1 MSAGYLSS
9 LLPAV
14 LIGLEDSARKDRY
27 LYDPTLWIHDHL
39 GLNLTLKQSEVAD
52 AVVSGPTKSIAVRAG
67 HGTGKS
73 AIASLLGVFWID
85 VHPLGQAFVAST
97 APSAAQVGGILFRE
111 MKRWHKLSGE
121 RHDEYLRLK
130 ANGQDTGT
138 LPDHRLPGSINGAN
152 EWKLDDGT
160 LVAVGRRPPDSKDED
175 SFQGLH
181 SPFLLSI
188 GDEAGGLREGMID
201 ALANISTGVNCR
213 RLLIGNPSNPRSRFG
228 TIFKD
233 PSGAWSLYHMSVLQ
247 NPNFHGGGK
256 CSCAEHVGQPYG
268 LGMSKLALE
277 SLSGPEYVEEKRLE
291 YGEDSARYKVR
302 VLGDFA
308 YDAGNNLFTDYE
320 IGKARDAEVF
330 IDYESSE
337 TKTVLGVDVARSK
350 YGDTSFVYRFTTGSM
365 RTLDNLTGKPMHVT
379 DTPGGELRLVD
390 SYRGLPLV
398 DRYETD
404 GTLTIGQATLI
415 HQHAI
420 ALNVSEVRIDSGGLG
435 IGLVD
440 GIMFLCRG
448 KYRVVEMQ
456 GGAGSPDGRQWINN
470 RAYQFAQMAK
480 RFGNGLVDIDTG
492 DSTLIEQLEDI
503 LIEYVDPH
511 NAMKVES
518 KISMKKR
525 GVSSPDAADAA
536 WYACADL
543 RHLDGPKDGQL
554 LIKSPDQIM
563 QELMLS
569 GYTDPYPF

>member
-1 MSAGYLSS
+1 MSTGFLSS
-9 LLPAV
+9 LLPQV
-14 LIGLEDSARKDRY
+14 LEGLEDRARKDRY
-27 LYDPTLWIHDHL
+27 LYNPTLWIQDHL
-39 GLNLTLKQSEVAD
+39 GLSLTLKQSEVAD
-52 AVVSGPTKSIAVRAG
+52 AVISGPTRSIAVRAG

-73 AIASLLGVFWID
+73 AIASLLAVFWID

-111 MKRWHKLSGE
+111 MKRWHSLSRD

-130 ANGQDTGT
+130 ALGQDTGT

-256 CSCAEHVGQPYG
+256 CSCPEHVNQPFG
-268 LGMSKLALE
+268 LGMSKLALD
-277 SLSGPEYVEEKRLE
+277 SLSGPEYVEEKLLE
-291 YGEDSARYKVR
+291 YGKDSARYKVR
-302 VLGDFA
+302 VLGEFA
-308 YDAGNNLFTDYE
+308 YDAGNNLFTDHE
-320 IGKARDAEVF
+320 IGMARDAEAF
-330 IDYESSE
+330 IDYASND
-337 TKTVLGVDVARSK
+337 THTVLGVDVARSK
-350 YGDTSFVYRFTTGSM
+350 YGDTSFVYRFTTGAM
-365 RTLDNLTGKPMHVT
+365 KEIDERTGVPLQVGN
-379 DTPGGELRLVD
+379 TPGGELRLVD
-390 SYRGLPLV
+390 SYRGVPLV
-398 DRYETD
+398 DRYETN
-404 GTLTIGQATLI
+404 GTLSIGQATLI
-415 HQHAI
+415 HQI
-420 ALNVSEVRIDSGGLG
+420 ALDLNVTEVRIDSGGLG

-440 GIMFLCRG
+440 GIMYLNRG

-456 GGAGSPDGRQWINN
+456 SGAASPDGRQWLNN
-470 RAYQFAQMAK
+470 RAYQFAQMSK
-480 RFGNGLVDIDTG
+480 RFGDGTIDIDST

-511 NAMKVES
+511 NAMKIES

-543 RHLDGPKDGQL
+543 RHLDGPKDGDL

-563 QELMLS
+563 NELVLS
-569 GYTDPYPF
+569 GYIDPYPF